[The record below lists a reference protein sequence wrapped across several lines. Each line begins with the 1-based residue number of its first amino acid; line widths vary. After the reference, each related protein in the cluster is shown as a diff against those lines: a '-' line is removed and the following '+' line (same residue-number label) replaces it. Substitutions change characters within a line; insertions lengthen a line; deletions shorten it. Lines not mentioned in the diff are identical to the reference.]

1 MSYREIQSWVLAVL
15 SISSFQAGVFGS
27 DPQPPSINEV
37 RVTNAQ
43 KRIQWTPYPGAQ
55 QFKLLRS
62 DNLVGPYTE
71 DSSGRVSG
79 YEWAS
84 PVGGSNGFYRLEV
97 VPLERNALLT
107 AIVLNRL
114 AYGPTPDELE
124 RVMTSP
130 SGPDG
135 YIQEQLAP
143 ELIAENL
150 PVDNPQVDWVY
161 VTLSGK
167 GSGTNLYIY
176 PDSAGDLFIDDIKL
190 VAGTVAEAGP
200 SLIRNGD
207 FEAALTGPWTVS
219 TNLSGSTIS
228 SDQKHAGN
236 GSLHLIST
244 KAGSS
249 PLSVWQSTI
258 TPLNRNQTYTL
269 SYWYLP
275 SANGNNLTIRL
286 SSNGILSTHS
296 IRPSPYVNLANG
308 TATIEDLRAWYVQHA
323 VQSRRQL
330 LEVMTQFVDNH
341 FTTYYSKTRDYMD
354 NQVTN
359 DTAVARIAT
368 ELEYREVKK
377 WREVLTNPNGTFYDL
392 LKASAES
399 PAMIAY
405 LDTVSSSG
413 NGSST
418 PNENYSRELME
429 LFTLGVDNGYDQ
441 TDIEQMARA
450 WTGWRVGLLPP
461 GQENDP
467 FATANTNRYKDNLPG
482 YWNFYFRPERHDPR
496 AKTIFAGKRV
506 DARFGPPYAGI
517 PYQLNLPARAGTD
530 GIKDGYDV
538 LNHLVD
544 LPYTRE
550 FICVKLCRTFV
561 HENFMH
567 GVYDY
572 TDPNLSPEA
581 KLIRDCMAAWDTTGL
596 DGRTGNI
603 RNILRTIFNSA
614 LFREHTASQQKVK
627 TPFEFVVSSI
637 RALRALDPGFGFTAN
652 TDGYD
657 LLPPMT
663 RMNMRLFDR
672 EEPDGWS
679 EFGRDWVSTSS
690 LVERTR
696 FVQNL
701 LSSPENPLK
710 DLDYGSGGDDNLSD
724 PIALIQLK
732 LAPGQWRDA
741 SAVANYFL
749 GILFPGEG
757 DANLDLDRSAAIAY
771 LDSNDTGAP
780 NSSPFPSLT
789 PGTSEYES
797 RVRGMVALLMS
808 LPRFQE
814 Q

>member
-1 MSYREIQSWVLAVL
+1 
-15 SISSFQAGVFGS
+15 
-27 DPQPPSINEV
+27 
-37 RVTNAQ
+37 
-43 KRIQWTPYPGAQ
+43 
-55 QFKLLRS
+55 
-62 DNLVGPYTE
+62 
-71 DSSGRVSG
+71 
-79 YEWAS
+79 
-84 PVGGSNGFYRLEV
+84 
-97 VPLERNALLT
+97 
-107 AIVLNRL
+107 
-114 AYGPTPDELE
+114 
-124 RVMTSP
+124 MTSP
-130 SGPDG
+130 TGPDG
-135 YIQEQLAP
+135 YIKEQLAP
-143 ELIAENL
+143 ELIQENL
-150 PVDNPQVDWVY
+150 SVDNPQIEWVY
-161 VTLSGK
+161 VTISGK
-167 GSGTNLYIY
+167 GSGTNFYIY
-176 PDSAGDLFIDDIKL
+176 PDSACDFFIDDIKL
-190 VAGTVAEAGP
+190 VAGTVAGAGP
-200 SLIRNGD
+200 NLLGNGD
-207 FEAALTGPWTVS
+207 FEAPLSGPWNVS
-219 TNLSGSTIS
+219 TNLSGSAIS
-228 SDQKHAGN
+228 SDQKHTGN

-244 KAGSS
+244 KSGSS
-249 PLSVWQSTI
+249 LLSIWQSTI
-258 TPLNRNQTYTL
+258 TPLNRSQTYTL

-296 IRPSPYVNLANG
+296 LRPAPYVNLATG
-308 TATIEDLRAWYVQHA
+308 TATIDDLRAWHLLHA
-323 VQSRRQL
+323 VQSQRQL

-354 NQVTN
+354 NQMTN
-359 DTAVARIAT
+359 DIAVARIAT
-368 ELEYREVKK
+368 EFEYREVKK

-392 LKASAES
+392 LKGSAES

-405 LDTVSSSG
+405 LDTVSSTG
-413 NGSST
+413 IGSSI

-450 WTGWRVGLLPP
+450 WTGWRIGLLPV

-467 FATANTNRYKDNLPG
+467 FATVNTNRYKDNLPG
-482 YWNFYFRPERHDPR
+482 YWNFYFRPERHDAN
-496 AKTIFAGKRV
+496 AKTIFAGKRI

-517 PYQLNLPARAGTD
+517 SYQLNLPARTGTD

-544 LPYTRE
+544 LPYTWE
-550 FICVKLCRTFV
+550 FISVKLCRAFV
-561 HENFMH
+561 HENFMQ

-572 TDPNLSPEA
+572 TDPKLSPEG
-581 KLIRDCMAAWDTTGL
+581 KLIAECMDAWDTPGL

-637 RALRALDPGFGFTAN
+637 RALRALDPWFGFTAN

-657 LLPPMT
+657 LIAPMN

-679 EFGRDWVSTSS
+679 EFGRDWISTSS

-696 FVQNL
+696 FVQNF

-710 DLDYGSGGDDNLSD
+710 DLDYGSGGDDNVSD
-724 PIALIQLK
+724 PITLIQSK
-732 LAPGQWRDA
+732 LAFSQWRDG
-741 SAVANYFL
+741 SAIVDYFL

-757 DANLDLDRSAAIAY
+757 DANLDLDRSAAIDY
-771 LDSNDTGAP
+771 LNSNDTGAP
-780 NSSPFPSLT
+780 NSSPFSSLT
-789 PGTSEYES
+789 PGASEYDS
-797 RVRGMVALLMS
+797 RVRGTVALLMS